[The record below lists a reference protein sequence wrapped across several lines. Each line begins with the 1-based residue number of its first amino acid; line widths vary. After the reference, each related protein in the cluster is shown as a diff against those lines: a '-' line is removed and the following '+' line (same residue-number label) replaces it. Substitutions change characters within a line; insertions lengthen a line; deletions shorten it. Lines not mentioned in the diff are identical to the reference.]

1 MFLTPPDRVAD
12 HVARGWWD
20 GTTVDALFQRTA
32 RAGGDAIA
40 LIDPPNRVSLDGATP
55 ERLGWT
61 AVADRVERTAAALL
75 ALGLVKDDIVA
86 VQLPN
91 TVDAMIVLLAAA
103 RLGLIVT
110 PVVMQYR

>member
-55 ERLGWT
+55 ERRMT
-61 AVADRVERTAAALL
+61 SSRSNCRT
-75 ALGLVKDDIVA
+75 
-86 VQLPN
+86 PS
-91 TVDAMIVLLAAA
+91 M
-103 RLGLIVT
+103 R
-110 PVVMQYR
+110 